1 MYWTNLDVSQSRVQ
15 MNVDRSEII
24 LIEHLA
30 AALEENH
37 H

>member
-1 MYWTNLDVSQSRVQ
+1 MYWTNLDVGQSRVR
-15 MNVDRSEII
+15 MDLDRSENI